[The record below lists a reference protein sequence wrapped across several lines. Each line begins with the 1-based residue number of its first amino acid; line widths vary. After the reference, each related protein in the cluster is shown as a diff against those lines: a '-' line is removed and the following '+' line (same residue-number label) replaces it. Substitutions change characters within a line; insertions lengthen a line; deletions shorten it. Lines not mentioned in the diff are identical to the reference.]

1 MFNFTCDEE
10 QVGKF
15 LSSLPA
21 RGKGL
26 QNVRCTLNCVDGCTG
41 VLVQT
46 SQARGNNTNNNN
58 NNNNSLHKIQFKSSA
73 ILSLFLANFTK

>member
-10 QVGKF
+10 QFGKF

-26 QNVRCTLNCVDGCTG
+26 QSVRCTLYCVDGCTG

-46 SQARGNNTNNNN
+46 AQAIRNNNN
-58 NNNNSLHKIQFKSSA
+58 INNINNLHKIQFKSSA